1 MGFPLVHIL
10 SWPCMRSAR
19 TDNPSHGPVDKSSV
33 ASLHNTLTPRTVH
46 QAAMAP
52 TRISYTNEFKMK
64 TVEIAKQVG
73 NRPAADQLGIN
84 ECNVRRWR
92 QEMKALSQ
100 ATKNSTSYNVQE
112 VSCRSEVLH
121 RYYAHEHSLPS
132 TPSFCTRP

>member
-1 MGFPLVHIL
+1 MGFPLVHFL

-19 TDNPSHGPVDKSSV
+19 TGNPRHRPVDKSSV
-33 ASLHNTLTPRTVH
+33 VALHNTLSPRTVH
-46 QAAMAP
+46 QTAMAP
-52 TRISYTNEFKMK
+52 TRMSYTNEFKMK

-121 RYYAHEHSLPS
+121 RFYAHEHSLPS